1 MQTAMTPSLL
11 ALLLIVAFVLH
22 DGEETLMM
30 QRWQQRHSA
39 DIMRRFPRL
48 KHRLSHLASITTRG
62 FAIAATEK
70 NKIIKAA
77 TIMLFLGVHYAFYI
91 VSALFIAFVVHQAIQ
106 LVQALILR
114 SYVPGLLTNILLL
127 PATITGFV
135 YIIKSIT
142 ATQIAVCSA
151 AGIVVMAIN
160 LPFAHYIGRK

>member
-1 MQTAMTPSLL
+1 MTPSLL

-22 DGEETLMM
+22 DGEETLVM

-48 KHRLSHLASITTRG
+48 KHRLSHLTSITTRG
-62 FAIAATEK
+62 FAIAAAEEFV
-70 NKIIKAA
+70 IIAA
-77 TIMLFLGVHYAFYI
+77 AAIMLFLGVPYAFYI
-91 VSALFIAFVVHQAIQ
+91 VSALFIAFVVHQAIH

-127 PATITGFV
+127 PATITGMV
-135 YIIKSIT
+135 YIIQSLS

-151 AGIVVMAIN
+151 TGIVVMAIN
-160 LPFAHYIGRK
+160 LPFAHYIGRKLSQ